1 MSYPKS
7 AMGDLNITNHYPAHH
22 PLAPAPVDRGE
33 PEGGRAYVQQMF
45 EPGRDAAQ
53 VARPVTVRVL
63 EGARVDLVDHAALP
77 PLGWRLMY
85 VDIQDIATTLSSV

>member
-1 MSYPKS
+1 
-7 AMGDLNITNHYPAHH
+7 MGDLNITDHYPDIHH
-22 PLAPAPVDRGE
+22 LAPAPVDRGQ
-33 PEGGRAYVQQMF
+33 PEGRRANVQQMV

-77 PLGWRLMY
+77 PLRWRLIY
-85 VDIQDIATTLSSV
+85 CTYLNYGTYLFFSVDRIYF